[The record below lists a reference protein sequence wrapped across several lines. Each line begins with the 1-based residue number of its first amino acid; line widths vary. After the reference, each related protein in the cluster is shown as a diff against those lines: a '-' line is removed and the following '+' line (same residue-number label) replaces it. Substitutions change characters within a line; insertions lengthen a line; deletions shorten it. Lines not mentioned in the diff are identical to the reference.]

1 MRTWWILPAVAAIWI
16 GLGCILWRPH
26 HADAGSAL
34 RPAQAPTRIVS
45 MAPELTEI
53 LFSLGLEDNIAGVT
67 QDSDYPPAA
76 AGKRTL
82 GTFWQPDIEAVVALK
97 PDLVVALGFEPQKS
111 LAGRLTRMGYRC
123 LMLDIWTVDDLFH
136 AIGTLGQVTGRQPR
150 AQQLRDTMRA
160 RLASIQN
167 ATAGRDKVKVLWVVQ
182 RDPLRVA
189 GRNTFI
195 NELIELAG
203 GENAIGT
210 TIHKYPAVGGEQ
222 VIASA
227 PQVIIEPTM
236 TRADL
241 REQRAQAVSYWR
253 RFKTVP
259 AVAGGRIYVID
270 GDLVSRLGPRLCDG
284 VEAVAR
290 CLWPEAFGE

>member
-1 MRTWWILPAVAAIWI
+1 MRTWWILPAIAAIWI

-26 HADAGSAL
+26 RADAGSAP
-34 RPAQAPTRIVS
+34 RPVQAPTRIVS

-53 LFSLGLEDNIAGVT
+53 LFSLGLEDSIAGVT

-76 AGKRTL
+76 AAKHTL
-82 GTFWQPDIEAVVALK
+82 GTFWQPDIESVVALK
-97 PDLVVALGFEPQKS
+97 PDLVVVLGFEPQTG
-111 LAGRLTRMGYRC
+111 LAGRLTHMSYPC
-123 LMLDIWTVDDLFH
+123 LTLDLWTVDDLFH
-136 AIGTLGQVTGRQPR
+136 AIETLGQVTGHKPQ
-150 AQQLRDTMRA
+150 AQQLRDTLRA
-160 RLASIQN
+160 RLASIRN
-167 ATAGRDKVKVLWVVQ
+167 ATAGRDRVKILWVVQ

-253 RFKTVP
+253 RFRTVP

-284 VEAVAR
+284 VETVAR